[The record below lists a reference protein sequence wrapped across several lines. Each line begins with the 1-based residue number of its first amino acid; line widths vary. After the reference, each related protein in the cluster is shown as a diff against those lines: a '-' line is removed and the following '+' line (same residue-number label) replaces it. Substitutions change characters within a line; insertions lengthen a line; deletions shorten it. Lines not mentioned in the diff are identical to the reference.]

1 MFSFC
6 TVTCTIY
13 VQWNVQFM
21 YSEMYNF
28 FYIDMYNLCTVR
40 CTIYVQW
47 DVQFM
52 YSLFTVSD
60 ILKKYVYLK
69 PKSTLPKAWVT
80 LF

>member
-1 MFSFC
+1 MYSDMYNLC
-6 TVTCTIY
+6 TVKCTIY
-13 VQWNVQFM
+13 VQWNVQ
-21 YSEMYNF
+21 F

-60 ILKKYVYLK
+60 ILKKYVYLE
-69 PKSTLPKAWVT
+69 PKSTLSKAWVT
-80 LF
+80 FT